1 MRQKIDARHRRDT
14 SKLIRGSIA
23 ILLLT
28 DASFAHAAPSGGEV
42 TAGSG
47 TISQAGNAVTIDQS
61 SSRLAINWQSFNIG
75 SGESVTFKQPSSQA
89 IALNRILGQDPSTI
103 LGSLSANG
111 QVFLLNPN
119 GVLFGAGAQ
128 VDVGGIVA
136 STLSLSNDDFLA
148 EHYTFAGDPTG
159 AGGDTFGAGVVNQG
173 NITASQGGYVA
184 FIAPSVTNEGV
195 IRANGGTV
203 ALGAGSQVTL
213 NLADNQLVGFTVD
226 KAALGALAQN
236 RQLIQADGGT
246 VILSALAK
254 DALLSSVVNNDG
266 VIEARS
272 VSSRDGVIRLDGGDS
287 GVVSVAGS
295 LDASGTGVGETGGR
309 ITVGGDKVALLDG
322 ARLDA
327 SGAAGGGSV
336 RVGGGYQGGDADV
349 RNAERTFVGSSAEVH
364 ADALDTGNGGR
375 VVVWADGDTR
385 FHGAISATG
394 GAAGGDGGFVEVSGK
409 QQLGF
414 DGAVD
419 TSAHNGSIGTLLL
432 DPNDLYIAAAPVGGA
447 IPDTTNPFQSNDGVN
462 DYYVLGSTLTALPV
476 NTAVQL
482 QANRDIIF
490 QTSLAMPT
498 TTGSLTFN
506 ALNTIQM
513 NGFDLSTA
521 GGAVSMTGANGI
533 SNLGTINRGAG
544 ALTLNSSGAI
554 TQNAGDSIAGSGALI
569 KQGIGTLTLSNAN
582 TYTGA
587 TLINAGTLA
596 VTVNNALGTSAGG
609 TTIASGATL
618 DLRNVTYSSTEA
630 LTVNGGT
637 ILASTGTSSLAGNIA
652 LGANS
657 TVNVTG
663 AQLTLS
669 RVISGATFGID
680 KQSAGTLVLAG
691 ANTYTGSTN
700 VSGGTLRL
708 NATNRIANTSA
719 VTVASG
725 ATFDMNNFSDTVGS
739 LAGSGNVTL
748 GSATLTAGGNGTST
762 TYSGVVSGTGGL
774 TKAGAGV
781 MTLSGAN
788 TYTGATRISGG
799 TLRASGGNAI
809 ADASAVTLA
818 NVAGASLD
826 LTNDET
832 IGNLSSGGA
841 TGGNVTLNTNTLT
854 VNQAGTTTY
863 SGAISGT
870 GGLVKNGAGALTL
883 SGVNSYSGQT
893 LLNAGT
899 LAAGANNVFGNST
912 NLVVNGGTL
921 SMTTRS
927 DTVAGVQLLAGSI
940 TGTSG
945 ILTSTSNYDLQSGTI
960 TAALSGTVALNK
972 STGGTV
978 LLSGANAYAGATN
991 INAGTLRLGAAARI
1005 ADASATTVAGGATFD
1020 LNNFAETVGSI
1031 AGAGTISLGSGRLT
1045 AGGNGTSTTYSGAIG
1060 GTGGLTK
1067 TGAGVLTLSGANTYT
1082 GATTINGGTL
1092 RAAGGNAIADASQV
1106 TLANT
1111 AGATL
1116 DLANDE
1122 AIGNL
1127 SGGGTTG
1134 GNVTLNGNTLTVNAA
1149 AGTTYAGLLSGSGGL
1164 TKQGVAS
1171 LRLSGLNTYTGATT
1185 VTAGTLAL
1193 GANNVL
1199 ANGTQVV
1206 VNGGTLALTT
1216 RRDTVAGV
1224 QLQSGSITGTTGVLT
1239 SATDFDLQS
1248 GTVTG
1253 VLGGAVALNKSTGGT
1268 VLLSGANTYTGATN
1282 INSGTLRLG
1291 AASRIADTSAVTVAS
1306 GALFDLNS
1314 FAETVGSVAGGGD
1327 ITLGSATLTAG
1338 GNGASTTYSGALSG
1352 TGGLT
1357 KTGAGVMTLSGANTY
1372 SGVTTIS
1379 AGTLRASGGNAI
1391 GNGSQV
1397 MLANVATASLDLTSD
1412 EAIGNLS
1419 GGGTTGGRVTLN
1431 GNTLT
1436 VNESGATTYSGV
1448 MSGTG
1453 GLTKEGAGA
1462 LTLAGVNTFTGPVTI
1477 NGGSV
1482 ALSGGSALADTGA
1495 VALNGGALQV
1505 SSAETIGGFSGA
1517 PGTTVTLG
1525 AGLTFGDAT
1534 DTTVASTIGGA
1545 STLTKRG
1552 AGTVVLTG
1560 ANTYSG
1566 ATNINAGVLVA
1577 SNSTALGTTAAGTT
1591 VANGAQL
1598 QIAGVNVGAEALT
1611 LNGVGPTGAGSLT
1624 GVGTA
1629 SLGGAITLATSS
1641 TIGVPNVGNSLV
1653 LNGTV
1658 NGARALTQT
1667 GSGTLTFGG
1676 AVGNTT
1682 ALTSF
1687 ANTGGGTTAIDGG
1700 LMRTTGTQIYDGALV
1715 IGSPAT
1721 LQTTNAAIAANGAV
1735 NASSGALTFVA
1746 GSGTVTMLNPLN
1758 DFSSVGFT
1766 NAGAVNLVDTNG
1778 MSFSN
1783 SSVGSL
1789 RAQTFAGDITLNG
1802 SIATTT
1808 SGDALVLVAANN
1820 FVNNAGPS
1828 ALAAGGGRWLVW
1840 SANPVTGNRGG
1851 LAYAFK
1857 QYDANYGIAP
1867 VLGGGNGFLYSVAP
1881 VITPSLVGSV
1891 TRAYDG
1897 NAVASLTPSNYA
1909 TAGAIDGDIVTLN
1922 NPANGAFDNRNA
1934 GTGKNVSV
1942 GGLAITNAN
1951 NGGAVVYGY
1960 QLSGT
1965 SANANIGSITPAGLT
1980 ITATTNTKTYDGT
1993 VSAAA
1998 IPSVTG
2004 LLGGDTVG
2012 SLSQAYADRNV
2023 GVGKTL
2029 SVATYVINDG
2039 NGGNNYTVAL
2049 VNDLTGVIDP
2059 ATLIGSIAA
2068 ANKVY
2073 DGNNVATIMLR
2084 TLGGVIAGDDVS
2096 YVGGAATFAD
2106 RNAGAGKAVTGTG
2119 LSLAGADAGNY
2130 VVNSTAATTAT
2141 ITPASLT
2148 ITAATNTK
2156 TYDGTVSAAATPT
2169 VTGLVGGDTATNL
2182 VQTYVDR
2189 NAGSDKTLSV
2199 AGYTVNDGNGGANY
2213 AVTLVDDLTGVIDP
2227 AALVGAIL
2235 AANKTYDGTVAATIT
2250 GRTLTGVVAGD
2261 SVSYVGGTATF
2272 ADRNVAPV
2280 NTVTATGLSLGGTD
2294 AGNYTVNTIAT
2305 TTASIAP
2312 AALTIAATTNTKT
2325 YDGTLNAAATPTVT
2339 GLVGGDTVTGLSQT
2353 YADRNAGTGKE
2364 LSVASYTLNDGN
2376 GGGNYTVSLVDDLTG
2391 VIDPAA
2397 LVGAILAANRTYD
2410 GTVAATIT
2418 GRTLTGVIAGD
2429 SVTYVG
2435 GTASFANKN
2444 AGTGKVVTAAG
2455 LSLAG
2460 TDAANYTVNS
2470 SATTTADIA
2479 TLGVT
2484 GAITAAGKV
2493 YDGTT
2498 AATISNRTLTGAI
2511 SGDDVTYVGGTATF
2525 ADRNV
2530 GTGKTV
2536 TGSGLSLA
2544 GADAGNY
2551 TVNTIAT
2558 TLADISP
2565 ASLTYVATPD
2575 RVAVNTPFPTFGGSV
2590 VGFVGGDTQASA
2602 TSGTEAFET
2611 TAPDSSQIGV
2621 YAINGSGLSANF
2633 GNYVFTQ
2640 DPANATA
2647 LVITPRADPAP
2658 PEDGLEGLAGAIAT
2672 ALQTQGSCTG
2682 LQEAE
2687 GQAWCS
2693 QNARGPQPKEDAAF
2707 TREGAGIRLPAG
2719 VSVQ

>member
-1 MRQKIDARHRRDT
+1 M
-14 SKLIRGSIA
+14 
-23 ILLLT
+23 
-28 DASFAHAAPSGGEV
+28 
-42 TAGSG
+42 
-47 TISQAGNAVTIDQS
+47 
-61 SSRLAINWQSFNIG
+61 
-75 SGESVTFKQPSSQA
+75 
-89 IALNRILGQDPSTI
+89 
-103 LGSLSANG
+103 
-111 QVFLLNPN
+111 
-119 GVLFGAGAQ
+119 
-128 VDVGGIVA
+128 
-136 STLSLSNDDFLA
+136 
-148 EHYTFAGDPTG
+148 
-159 AGGDTFGAGVVNQG
+159 
-173 NITASQGGYVA
+173 
-184 FIAPSVTNEGV
+184 
-195 IRANGGTV
+195 
-203 ALGAGSQVTL
+203 
-213 NLADNQLVGFTVD
+213 
-226 KAALGALAQN
+226 
-236 RQLIQADGGT
+236 
-246 VILSALAK
+246 
-254 DALLSSVVNNDG
+254 
-266 VIEARS
+266 
-272 VSSRDGVIRLDGGDS
+272 
-287 GVVSVAGS
+287 
-295 LDASGTGVGETGGR
+295 
-309 ITVGGDKVALLDG
+309 
-322 ARLDA
+322 
-327 SGAAGGGSV
+327 
-336 RVGGGYQGGDADV
+336 
-349 RNAERTFVGSSAEVH
+349 
-364 ADALDTGNGGR
+364 
-375 VVVWADGDTR
+375 
-385 FHGAISATG
+385 
-394 GAAGGDGGFVEVSGK
+394 
-409 QQLGF
+409 
-414 DGAVD
+414 
-419 TSAHNGSIGTLLL
+419 
-432 DPNDLYIAAAPVGGA
+432 
-447 IPDTTNPFQSNDGVN
+447 
-462 DYYVLGSTLTALPV
+462 
-476 NTAVQL
+476 
-482 QANRDIIF
+482 
-490 QTSLAMPT
+490 
-498 TTGSLTFN
+498 
-506 ALNTIQM
+506 
-513 NGFDLSTA
+513 
-521 GGAVSMTGANGI
+521 
-533 SNLGTINRGAG
+533 
-544 ALTLNSSGAI
+544 
-554 TQNAGDSIAGSGALI
+554 
-569 KQGIGTLTLSNAN
+569 
-582 TYTGA
+582 
-587 TLINAGTLA
+587 
-596 VTVNNALGTSAGG
+596 
-609 TTIASGATL
+609 
-618 DLRNVTYSSTEA
+618 
-630 LTVNGGT
+630 
-637 ILASTGTSSLAGNIA
+637 
-652 LGANS
+652 
-657 TVNVTG
+657 
-663 AQLTLS
+663 
-669 RVISGATFGID
+669 
-680 KQSAGTLVLAG
+680 
-691 ANTYTGSTN
+691 
-700 VSGGTLRL
+700 
-708 NATNRIANTSA
+708 
-719 VTVASG
+719 
-725 ATFDMNNFSDTVGS
+725 
-739 LAGSGNVTL
+739 
-748 GSATLTAGGNGTST
+748 
-762 TYSGVVSGTGGL
+762 
-774 TKAGAGV
+774 
-781 MTLSGAN
+781 
-788 TYTGATRISGG
+788 
-799 TLRASGGNAI
+799 RASGGNAI
-809 ADASAVTLA
+809 
-818 NVAGASLD
+818 G
-826 LTNDET
+826 
-832 IGNLSSGGA
+832 
-841 TGGNVTLNTNTLT
+841 
-854 VNQAGTTTY
+854 
-863 SGAISGT
+863 
-870 GGLVKNGAGALTL
+870 
-883 SGVNSYSGQT
+883 
-893 LLNAGT
+893 
-899 LAAGANNVFGNST
+899 
-912 NLVVNGGTL
+912 
-921 SMTTRS
+921 
-927 DTVAGVQLLAGSI
+927 
-940 TGTSG
+940 
-945 ILTSTSNYDLQSGTI
+945 
-960 TAALSGTVALNK
+960 
-972 STGGTV
+972 
-978 LLSGANAYAGATN
+978 
-991 INAGTLRLGAAARI
+991 
-1005 ADASATTVAGGATFD
+1005 
-1020 LNNFAETVGSI
+1020 
-1031 AGAGTISLGSGRLT
+1031 
-1045 AGGNGTSTTYSGAIG
+1045 
-1060 GTGGLTK
+1060 
-1067 TGAGVLTLSGANTYT
+1067 
-1082 GATTINGGTL
+1082 
-1092 RAAGGNAIADASQV
+1092 DASQV
-1106 TLANT
+1106 TLAN
-1111 AGATL
+1111 
-1116 DLANDE
+1116 
-1122 AIGNL
+1122 
-1127 SGGGTTG
+1127 
-1134 GNVTLNGNTLTVNAA
+1134 
-1149 AGTTYAGLLSGSGGL
+1149 
-1164 TKQGVAS
+1164 VAS
-1171 LRLSGLNTYTGATT
+1171 
-1185 VTAGTLAL
+1185 
-1193 GANNVL
+1193 
-1199 ANGTQVV
+1199 
-1206 VNGGTLALTT
+1206 
-1216 RRDTVAGV
+1216 
-1224 QLQSGSITGTTGVLT
+1224 
-1239 SATDFDLQS
+1239 
-1248 GTVTG
+1248 
-1253 VLGGAVALNKSTGGT
+1253 
-1268 VLLSGANTYTGATN
+1268 
-1282 INSGTLRLG
+1282 
-1291 AASRIADTSAVTVAS
+1291 
-1306 GALFDLNS
+1306 
-1314 FAETVGSVAGGGD
+1314 
-1327 ITLGSATLTAG
+1327 
-1338 GNGASTTYSGALSG
+1338 
-1352 TGGLT
+1352 
-1357 KTGAGVMTLSGANTY
+1357 
-1372 SGVTTIS
+1372 
-1379 AGTLRASGGNAI
+1379 
-1391 GNGSQV
+1391 
-1397 MLANVATASLDLTSD
+1397 ASLDLTSD

-1453 GLTKEGAGA
+1453 GLTKGGAGA

-1505 SSAETIGGFSGA
+1505 SSAETIGSLSGA
-1517 PGTTVTLG
+1517 LGTTLSLG

-1545 STLTKRG
+1545 GTLTKRG

-1687 ANTGGGTTAIDGG
+1687 ANTGASTTAINGG

-1715 IGSPAT
+1715 IGSPTT
-1721 LQTTNAAIAANGAV
+1721 LQTTNAAITANGAV

-1778 MSFSN
+1778 LSFAN

-1808 SGDALVLVAANN
+1808 SGDALVLAAANN

-1828 ALAAGGGRWLVW
+1828 ALSAAGGGRWLVW
-1840 SANPVTGNRGG
+1840 SANPATGNRGG

-1857 QYDANYGIAP
+1857 QYDANYGITP

-1909 TAGAIDGDIVTLN
+1909 MAGAIDGDIVTLN
-1922 NPANGAFDNRNA
+1922 NPANGTFDNRNA
-1934 GTGKNVSV
+1934 GTGKNVGV

-1998 IPSVTG
+1998 IPTVTG

-2012 SLSQAYADRNV
+2012 SLSQVYADRNV

-2039 NGGNNYTVAL
+2039 NAGANYTVAL

-2073 DGNNVATIMLR
+2073 DGNNVAAITLR
-2084 TLGGVIAGDDVS
+2084 ALSGVIAGDDVS
-2096 YVGGAATFAD
+2096 YVGGSATFAD

-2130 VVNSTAATTAT
+2130 VVNSTAATTAS
-2141 ITPASLT
+2141 ITPAALT
-2148 ITAATNTK
+2148 ITAVTNTK

-2189 NAGSDKTLSV
+2189 NAGSGKTLSV

-2280 NTVTATGLSLGGTD
+2280 NTVTATGLSLGGAD
-2294 AGNYTVNTIAT
+2294 AGNYTVNTTAT
-2305 TTASIAP
+2305 TTASIQP
-2312 AALTIAATTNTKT
+2312 AALTIAAATNTRT
-2325 YDGTLNAAATPTVT
+2325 YDGTLNAAATPAVT

-2364 LSVASYTLNDGN
+2364 LSVASYTVNDGN
-2376 GGGNYTVSLVDDLTG
+2376 GGGNYTVSLVDDFTG

-2397 LVGAILAANRTYD
+2397 LVGSILAANRTYD

-2435 GTASFANKN
+2435 GTANFANKN

-2479 TLGVT
+2479 TLSIT
-2484 GAITAAGKV
+2484 GAIAAAGKV

-2498 AATISNRTLTGAI
+2498 TATISNRTLTGAI

-2544 GADAGNY
+2544 GTDAGNY

-2558 TLADISP
+2558 TLADITP

-2575 RVAVNTPFPTFGGSV
+2575 RIAVNTPFPTFGGSV

-2602 TSGTEAFET
+2602 TTGTAVFET

-2633 GNYVFTQ
+2633 GNYVFSQ

-2687 GQAWCS
+2687 GQCMVFAERTRPATDRRRSVYTRRRRHPAAGRRFGSVTVVNTFRCA
-2693 QNARGPQPKEDAAF
+2693 ARRGSARRPYL
-2707 TREGAGIRLPAG
+2707 R
-2719 VSVQ
+2719 